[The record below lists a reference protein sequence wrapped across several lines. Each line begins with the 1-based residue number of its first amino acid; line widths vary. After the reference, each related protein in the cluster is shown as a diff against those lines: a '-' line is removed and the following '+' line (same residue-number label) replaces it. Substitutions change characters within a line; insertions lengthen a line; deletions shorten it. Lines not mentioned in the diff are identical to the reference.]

1 MNKKVLITVIGGIAS
16 AYADPG
22 VDVVIVDFDDLNDDP
37 EGYETIHSDF
47 LPLIKMADENA
58 DWEPIDEFPIS
69 DNGRKNDACYIEP
82 CKSDLEVTLSFKP
95 LTDLDLP
102 PLGAPVF
109 CLLKPGP
116 VKKLVGDK
124 PIVLFFTTHNYFC
137 GSGLSFIVQPA
148 DIDQWALV
156 PASLGGCHA
165 A

>member
-1 MNKKVLITVIGGIAS
+1 MNKKVLITVSGGIAS

-22 VDVVIVDFDDLNDDP
+22 LDVVIVDLDDAKDADP
-37 EGYETIHSDF
+37 NELDPIHSEF
-47 LPLIKMADENA
+47 LPLMKLAQA
-58 DWEPIDEFPIS
+58 STVWPVS
-69 DNGRKNDACYIEP
+69 DDGRKNDAYYMAPSE
-82 CKSDLEVTLSFKP
+82 SDLEVTLRFKP
-95 LTDLDLP
+95 PTDLDLP

-124 PIVLFFTTHNYFC
+124 PIVLFLTTHAYFC

-148 DIDQWALV
+148 DIEQWALV

>member
-1 MNKKVLITVIGGIAS
+1 MNKKVLVTVRGGVATAFAES
-16 AYADPG
+16 G
-22 VDVVIVDFDDLNDDP
+22 VDVVIVDLDDIND
-37 EGYETIHSDF
+37 TISNERVHSDF
-47 LPLIKMADENA
+47 LPLINFAKVEKACLLSGD
-58 DWEPIDEFPIS
+58 
-69 DNGRKNDACYIEP
+69 GHKNDAYNMEP
-82 CKSDLEVTLSFKP
+82 SESDLEVTLRFKP

-124 PIVLFFTTHNYFC
+124 PIVLFLTTHNYFC

>member
-1 MNKKVLITVIGGIAS
+1 MNKKVLITVSGGIAS

-22 VDVVIVDFDDLNDDP
+22 LDVVIVDLDDAKDADP
-37 EGYETIHSDF
+37 NELDSIHSEF
-47 LPLIKMADENA
+47 LPLMKLAQA
-58 DWEPIDEFPIS
+58 STVLPVS
-69 DNGRKNDACYIEP
+69 DDGRKNDAYYMAPSE
-82 CKSDLEVTLSFKP
+82 SDLEVTLRFKP
-95 LTDLDLP
+95 MALDLP

-124 PIVLFFTTHNYFC
+124 PIILFLTTHNYFC

>member
-1 MNKKVLITVIGGIAS
+1 MNKKVLITVSGGVAS
-16 AYADPG
+16 AYSDSG
-22 VDVVIVDFDDLNDDP
+22 VDVVIVDLDDAKESDP
-37 EGYETIHSDF
+37 DELDPIHSEF
-47 LPLIKMADENA
+47 LPLLKLAQA
-58 DWEPIDEFPIS
+58 STVCPVS

-82 CKSDLEVTLSFKP
+82 SKSDLEVTLRFKP
-95 LTDLDLP
+95 PTDLDLP

-124 PIVLFFTTHNYFC
+124 PIVLFLTTHDYFC

>member
-1 MNKKVLITVIGGIAS
+1 MNKKVLITVIGGVAS
-16 AYADPG
+16 AFAEPG
-22 VDVVIVDFDDLNDDP
+22 VDVIILDNDDHNFIDT
-37 EGYETIHSDF
+37 EDLRVIHSGF
-47 LPLIKMADENA
+47 ASLMQFAQLEKHWPLSEK
-58 DWEPIDEFPIS
+58 
-69 DNGRKNDACYIEP
+69 GRKTDADYIPSE
-82 CKSDLEVTLSFKP
+82 SGLEVTLSFKP

-124 PIVLFFTTHNYFC
+124 PIVLFLTTHAYFC

-148 DIDQWALV
+148 DIGQWALV
-156 PASLGGCHA
+156 PASLGGAHA

>member
-1 MNKKVLITVIGGIAS
+1 MNKKVLITVSGGVAS
-16 AYADPG
+16 AYSDSG
-22 VDVVIVDFDDLNDDP
+22 VDVVIVDLDDAKESDP
-37 EGYETIHSDF
+37 DELDPIHSEF
-47 LPLIKMADENA
+47 LPLMKLAQASNVC
-58 DWEPIDEFPIS
+58 PVS
-69 DNGRKNDACYIEP
+69 DDGRTNDAYNMVP
-82 CKSDLEVTLSFKP
+82 SKSDLEVTLRFKP

-124 PIVLFFTTHNYFC
+124 PIILFLTTHSYFC
-137 GSGLSFIVQPA
+137 GSGLSFIVQPG